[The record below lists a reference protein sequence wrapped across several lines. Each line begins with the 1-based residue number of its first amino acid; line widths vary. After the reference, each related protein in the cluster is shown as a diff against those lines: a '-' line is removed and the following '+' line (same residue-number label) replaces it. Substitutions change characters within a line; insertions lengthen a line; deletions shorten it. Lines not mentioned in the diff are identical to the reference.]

1 MSKNETDRDETFEP
15 KNQDTFSVNPQQL
28 VRVFIS
34 SKCGDGGP
42 FTKIRKDLAIKIEE
56 TGVFSAYIWER
67 GGAAT
72 TTAEENYRMELRDS
86 DVCVFILD
94 NSVDVPE
101 GVLNE
106 IEEARLS
113 GKKCMYYFCVENG
126 KKQLPL
132 QEELRGPKGPTYT
145 IVQHLSDIPSQVVR
159 DLQEDILRIYRGWC
173 NNFIASQ
180 ENIETISLSSSVKP
194 FSVSLRKD
202 DLGQLKATSAF
213 FANFLLNAK
222 VEEHPAGK
230 LDAALLSFAK
240 SMYVDF
246 NVAQFDYTEL
256 SEAIQEILPK
266 QYTDLISG
274 RWEVIRLYFSNN
286 AKSAVK
292 KLEELLEI
300 SENSQLDKW
309 FIDDI
314 LIDLRNISFEVEDLL
329 VKNRFQR
336 QLEEDPSSV
345 VYPQIDREETNFYE
359 KINDDNYKEITRS
372 MGTVIIGDNA
382 TRFLEEITRIFA
394 ISVCF
399 GSLTHI
405 SRVVKHMRSALS
417 YLSSKYSS
425 INLNTAFVKLAIVS
439 GKQGDGESVLQT
451 FTTTQFDCDEKS
463 AMDLFEF
470 CAGYKGLNS
479 SLITVFESFK
489 IIGCYL
495 NESDFFKAQAVFV
508 QAVEKELKSE
518 DPWKPKSKS
527 IFGAISSNIDRL
539 SVGWIV
545 SICEK
550 AIKSKRRFWIIQAL
564 RFIAL
569 NGKELLEKSASNQKR
584 LINAIGV
591 LLNDNATDLFYSES
605 ACVALVAL
613 SKVVSSDL
621 KKSINR
627 ITDLLSEELK
637 VKYKL
642 FSEEEAPDR
651 SLILLTEQQIDLLES
666 ANRTQGIGGAFSFGE
681 DHAGLFAAYISQ
693 MKSFD
698 SGLVRRGFN
707 ALISC
712 LQSGNQDCD
721 SKYNAVRA
729 IESLMMKFDIAD
741 MDPNKSLEF
750 LLDSPEVYLSAKYL
764 GGKVSAFLLD
774 VHMNA
779 ISAAIGKTN
788 GEDLILSL
796 AKCYG
801 EDLYTRA
808 NAGEA
813 LRLIFCSKIAGDL
826 PSEVLSA
833 AFSYASFMARSAH
846 FQLNYRGLELMS
858 DCLKSKLLRD
868 MAAEILKMS
877 YIGQVPRC
885 KYTIIDSLP
894 VIHSFSPDLAS
905 EIEGMVRRDN
915 AVVFAKRLD
924 KIKSW

>member
-1 MSKNETDRDETFEP
+1 MDKNETDEDETSEP
-15 KNQDTFSVNPQQL
+15 KTQDTFSMNPRQRI
-28 VRVFIS
+28 RVFIS

-42 FTKIRKDLAIKIEE
+42 FTKIRKDLAKKIEE

-72 TTAEENYRMELRDS
+72 VTAEENYRMELRDS
-86 DVCVFILD
+86 NVCIFILD
-94 NSVDVPE
+94 NSVDVPD

-113 GKKCMYYFCVENG
+113 EKKCMYYFCIENG
-126 KKQLPL
+126 RKQLPL

-145 IVQHLSDIPSQVVR
+145 IVKHLVDIPSQVVR

-173 NNFIASQ
+173 NGFVVSQ
-180 ENIETISLSSSVKP
+180 ENFETISLSASIKP
-194 FSVSLRKD
+194 FSVGLRKD
-202 DLGQLKATSAF
+202 DLKQLKATSAF

-222 VEEHPAGK
+222 IEEHSAGK
-230 LDAALLSFAK
+230 LDTALSSFAK

-246 NVAQFDYTEL
+246 NVDQFNYSEL
-256 SEAIQEILPK
+256 LEAIQDILPK
-266 QYTDLISG
+266 QYTELIAG
-274 RWEVIRLYFSNN
+274 RWEAICLYFSDN

-292 KLEELLEI
+292 KLEELLVI
-300 SENSQLDKW
+300 SENNKVDKW

-314 LIDLRNISFEVEDLL
+314 LIDLRNISYEIEGYL
-329 VKNRFQR
+329 VKNRFQK
-336 QLEEDPSSV
+336 QLEEDPSNV

-359 KINDDNYKEITRS
+359 KIDNDNYKEITRS
-372 MGTVIIGDNA
+372 IGAVTFGDNA

-405 SRVVKHMRSALS
+405 SRVMKHMRSVLS
-417 YLSSKYSS
+417 YLSSKYDS
-425 INLNTAFVKLAIVS
+425 INLNTAFVKLAIVG

-479 SLITVFESFK
+479 SSITIFESFR
-489 IIGCYL
+489 IVGCYL

-518 DPWKPKSKS
+518 DPWEPKPKS
-527 IFGAISSNIDRL
+527 IFEAISSNIDRL

-550 AIKSKRRFWIIQAL
+550 AIKSKRRFWIIRAL
-564 RFIAL
+564 RFVAL
-569 NGKELLEKSASNQKR
+569 KGKELLEKSASNQEK
-584 LINAIGV
+584 LIYAIEV
-591 LLNDNATDLFYSES
+591 LLNDTTDSFYSES
-605 ACVALVAL
+605 ACAALVTL
-613 SKVVSSDL
+613 SKLSSSNL
-621 KKSINR
+621 IEAINR
-627 ITDLLSEELK
+627 TVDLLPEKLK
-637 VKYKL
+637 AKYKS
-642 FSEEEAPDR
+642 FSKEEIPDR
-651 SLILLTEQQIDLLES
+651 TLAFLAGKQVDLLDS
-666 ANRTQGIGGAFSFGE
+666 ANRTQGIGGAYSFGE
-681 DHAGLFAAYISQ
+681 NHAGMFAVYINQ
-693 MKSFD
+693 MKNFD
-698 SGLVRRGFN
+698 LDLARRGFN
-707 ALISC
+707 TLISC
-712 LQSGNQDCD
+712 LQAGNQDCE
-721 SKYNAVRA
+721 SKYNAAKA
-729 IESLMMKFDIAD
+729 IESLIMKFDIAEI
-741 MDPNKSLEF
+741 DPNKSLE
-750 LLDSPEVYLSAKYL
+750 LLLERPELYLAAKFL

-774 VHMNA
+774 VHMNT
-779 ISAAIGKTN
+779 ISVAIGKAK

-801 EDLYTRA
+801 EDLYTQA

-813 LRLIFCSKIAGDL
+813 LHLIFCSKVADNVS
-826 PSEVLSA
+826 SEVLSA

-858 DCLKSKLLRD
+858 DCLESELFRD

-885 KYTIIDSLP
+885 KYIIIDSLP
-894 VIHSFSPDLAS
+894 EIHSFSSDLAL

-924 KIKSW
+924 KIKTW